1 MGLKERVER
10 VLREQNTYDLQPAS
24 GEDDLDNR
32 YIVEELRQS
41 VRVRGGRVSTT
52 QWTNDRS
59 TVNVNNWTLNNCMD
73 VVVDAGFG
81 VELIPE
87 QAGGHL
93 SVREA

>member
-10 VLREQNTYDLQPAS
+10 VLREQDTYDLQPAS

-32 YIVEELRQS
+32 YIVEELRQV
-41 VRVRGGRVSTT
+41 VRIRGGRVSTT
-52 QWTNDRS
+52 QWTTDRS
-59 TVNVNNWTLNNCMD
+59 TVSVNNWTLNNCMD
-73 VVVDAGFG
+73 VLIDAGFV

-93 SVREA
+93 IVREA

>member
-10 VLREQNTYDLQPAS
+10 VLREQDTYDLQPAS

-32 YIVEELRQS
+32 YIVEELRQV
-41 VRVRGGRVSTT
+41 VRIRGGRVSTT
-52 QWTNDRS
+52 QWTTDQS
-59 TVNVNNWTLNNCMD
+59 TVSVNNWTLNNCMD
-73 VVVDAGFG
+73 VLIDAGFM

-93 SVREA
+93 IVREA